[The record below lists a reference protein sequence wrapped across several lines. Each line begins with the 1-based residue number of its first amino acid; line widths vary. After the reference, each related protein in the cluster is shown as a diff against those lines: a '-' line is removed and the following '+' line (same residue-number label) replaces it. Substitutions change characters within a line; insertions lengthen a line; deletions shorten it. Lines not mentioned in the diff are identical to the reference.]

1 MPAAFL
7 STMTEI
13 ETHTQSE
20 LSYDLLF
27 LITISVSLLIFA
39 LIDYSISKM
48 K

>member
-1 MPAAFL
+1 MPAAFHL
-7 STMTEI
+7 TTMEI
-13 ETHTQSE
+13 ETHTQSG

-27 LITISVSLLIFA
+27 LITIPVGLLIFT